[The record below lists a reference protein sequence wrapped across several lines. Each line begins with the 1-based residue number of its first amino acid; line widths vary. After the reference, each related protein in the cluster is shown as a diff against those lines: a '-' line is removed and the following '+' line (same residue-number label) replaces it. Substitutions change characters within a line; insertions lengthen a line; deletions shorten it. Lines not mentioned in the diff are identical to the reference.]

1 MRIKIHKAQRVLQRA
16 TGDGIYSWPLT
27 VAVVVV
33 VTLTTVATQVP
44 ATYLNVA
51 QIAFIAIASVAIMFG
66 FVSLSWLTLLRWLTG
81 TQRIVATLAVYAVS
95 GLVQAL
101 AIFWLVPHLGGMQ
114 ISLLELTYRSI
125 AYLLLMTIL
134 LSLGTYVVTTS
145 RLHKKRFQLLLARRA
160 AVSSLL
166 AEIQRKIR
174 EDQQS
179 ALDSIAIKLSSE
191 LDEIAQ
197 ESPARAIIS
206 TEHLVGDVVRPL
218 SHQIAQEVP
227 QVRLPELDTQDFEIS
242 WRKLW
247 RRLPAEQYLRPIST
261 SLVISIYV
269 LLLQI
274 SFFEATKLDIYL
286 LVFPVLVIG
295 LWVARLVLRPLASIR
310 SRAWRAI
317 LSTIVI
323 AVLVLPAAVVLTHAS
338 GYGLERWDLL
348 ATFVIEAV
356 IITWLMTLAFGLAD
370 TLRVRERELDKLDD
384 TITYVQA
391 RGNGELWQ
399 ANGQLARALHGPVQ
413 SELHA
418 ALFTIRRANAN
429 KDNQDSESSQQITTE
444 TIAQLVQSLPRL
456 LVGGHSRHSLLQEVE
471 ETASVWQGIC
481 DIQFY
486 ADPTTVTEL
495 ASDLVANDLVISI
508 VQDAISNSIRHGGAT
523 SVEVALD
530 QNANNLVT
538 LRITDNGSK
547 GIGSGTAGLGTH
559 MLQDCTVSWSL
570 KPSNESLSQPS
581 GSILKATLP
590 TQTTSGQ
597 AVADQLT

>member
-1 MRIKIHKAQRVLQRA
+1 MRSKIHKAQRFLQRA
-16 TGDGIYSWPLT
+16 TGDGIYSWPLA
-27 VAVVVV
+27 VAVVIS
-33 VTLTTVATQVP
+33 VTLTTLATQVP
-44 ATYLNVA
+44 ATYLNAA
-51 QIAFIAIASVAIMFG
+51 QIALIAIASVAIMLG
-66 FVSLSWLTLLRWLTG
+66 FVSLSWLALLRWLAG
-81 TQRIVATLAVYAVS
+81 SQRIGATLAIYAVS

-101 AIFWLVPHLGGMQ
+101 AIFWLVPHLGGVR
-114 ISLLELTYRSI
+114 ISWLELAYRSI
-125 AYLLLMTIL
+125 AYLLLMMIL

-145 RLHKKRFQLLLARRA
+145 RLHKKRLQLLLARRA

-166 AEIQRKIR
+166 VEIQRKIR

-179 ALDSIAIKLSSE
+179 ALESIALKLSSE

-197 ESPARAIIS
+197 ESPARAINS

-242 WRKLW
+242 WRTLW
-247 RRLPAEQYLRPIST
+247 RRLPAEQYLRPLST

-274 SFFEATKLDIYL
+274 TFFEATKLEIYL
-286 LVFPVLVIG
+286 FVFPVLVIG
-295 LWVARLVLRPLASIR
+295 LWIARLVLRPLVLVR
-310 SRAWRAI
+310 SRALRAT
-317 LSTIVI
+317 LSTIAI
-323 AVLVLPAAVVLTHAS
+323 AVFVSPAAIVLTHAS
-338 GYGLERWDLL
+338 GYGPERWDLL
-348 ATFVIEAV
+348 ATFAIEAV

-370 TLRVRERELDKLDD
+370 TLRTRERELNKLDD

-418 ALFTIRRANAN
+418 ALFTIRRANA
-429 KDNQDSESSQQITTE
+429 DQASQERESSQQITTE
-444 TIAQLVQSLPRL
+444 TIARLGQSLPQL
-456 LVGGHSRHSLLQEVE
+456 LVGGHSRHGLLREVE

-481 DIQFY
+481 DIELR
-486 ADPTTVTEL
+486 AEPATVTEL
-495 ASDLVANDLVISI
+495 ASDPVANDLVISI
-508 VQDAISNSIRHGGAT
+508 VQDAISNAIRHGGA
-523 SVEVALD
+523 SIVEVTLD
-530 QNANNLVT
+530 QSTLNLVT
-538 LRITDNGSK
+538 LKVIDNGTK

-559 MLQDCTVSWSL
+559 MLQDCTTSWSL
-570 KPSNESLSQPS
+570 KPNNESLPASS

-590 TQTTSGQ
+590 IQTTHQ
-597 AVADQLT
+597 V